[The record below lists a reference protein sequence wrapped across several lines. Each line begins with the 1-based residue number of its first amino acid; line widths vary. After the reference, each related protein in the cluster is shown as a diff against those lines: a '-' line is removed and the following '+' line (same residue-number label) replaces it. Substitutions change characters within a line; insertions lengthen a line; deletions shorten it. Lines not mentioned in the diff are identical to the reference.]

1 LSLGLFTFKNHSIVK
16 KDTMRLILF
25 FLLCLWSVP
34 TVSAQKFIQLEKAN
48 RARTIKFYVGQEITY
63 RLKSDNEWHIGT
75 ITNARMDSQL
85 VALDMKQYRIADID
99 AIRLQHPGLVRNTG
113 RALMVFGTSW
123 AGFSLIGAA
132 FDDYKLTAGT
142 AIVSGTSLASGFI
155 LHRIFRNKNV
165 KLNDRRRLR
174 AVEIPVMIQR

>member
-1 LSLGLFTFKNHSIVK
+1 
-16 KDTMRLILF
+16 
-25 FLLCLWSVP
+25 
-34 TVSAQKFIQLEKAN
+34 
-48 RARTIKFYVGQEITY
+48 
-63 RLKSDNEWHIGT
+63 
-75 ITNARMDSQL
+75 
-85 VALDMKQYRIADID
+85 MKQYRIADID
-99 AIRLQHPGLVRNTG
+99 AIRLQYPGLVRNTG

-132 FDDYKLTAGT
+132 FDDYKLTAST

-165 KLNDRRRLR
+165 KMNDRRRLR